1 MVKVK
6 VVVRFKMKCLSLGAP
21 QFKNQIFK
29 KNREHQTL
37 KIFRLDS
44 SMETT
49 TIMRQASRC

>member
-6 VVVRFKMKCLSLGAP
+6 VVVRFKMKCLSLGVP

-44 SMETT
+44 NMETT

>member
-6 VVVRFKMKCLSLGAP
+6 VVERFKMKCLSLGAP

-37 KIFRLDS
+37 KIFHLDS
-44 SMETT
+44 NMETT